1 MLTSVTRDKLFTRL
15 LEGKKV
21 ISYNRLVEEKEKL
34 LKLIFEINNKSITK
48 DEVGFL
54 EVITEEQRDK
64 ILMTSDRLDLE
75 QLVVKDGY
83 SIWVKRTDY
92 NALKEKFRLEKPIY
106 SSSQIG
112 GISRYINEFICLNF
126 EKEIPEFT
134 ISNIATHESLEEL
147 QKRLGEGLFG
157 VFLKALKEYI
167 AILNETIGFLL
178 MIDKLT
184 TSENVTMS
192 VISKKFPELY
202 EVYKEKPSYNDDNE

>member
-1 MLTSVTRDKLFTRL
+1 MLTSVTRNKLFTRL

-21 ISYNRLVEEKEKL
+21 ISYNRLVEEREKL
-34 LKLIFEINNKSITK
+34 LKLIYEINNKSLTK

-54 EVITEEQRDK
+54 EVITKEQREK
-64 ILMTSDRLDLE
+64 VLMTSDRFDLE
-75 QLVVKDGY
+75 QLVVNGGY
-83 SIWVKRTDY
+83 SIWRKRTDY
-92 NALKEKFRLEKPIY
+92 SALKEKFGLEKPIY
-106 SSSQIG
+106 TSSQVD
-112 GISRYINEFICLNF
+112 GISRYIDKFICLEF
-126 EKEIPEFT
+126 KEKIPEFT
-134 ISNIATHESLEEL
+134 VSDIATHESLEEL

-167 AILNETIGFLL
+167 VVLNEAIGFLL

-202 EVYKEKPSYNDDNE
+202 EVYKEKPNHNDDDE